1 MASISESLIQGLL
14 QPSLNFQNLQEPL
27 GMILGG
33 AQAQGA
39 REERQKGLMTQ
50 ALGAKD
56 TSSLQSLM
64 GRART
69 PKEAQMVY
77 EAAQAGRAS
86 QEQDRATAAAEAEQK
101 RIANLRAEAVAKA
114 SQGKDPNFTRAIA
127 NAPEE
132 VLQEYLFSGASVD
145 PKTGYLVV
153 GNNLFDASK
162 KEWVTVPE
170 SAREQEKDE
179 WVFNKDGTRIL
190 NKRTGES
197 RPVEGGEGTSANVLG
212 DVMAINNVIDVVD
225 QTLSLV
231 EGDDVNPYLFEA
243 LKYIPMTGE
252 KSVANLVQTIQ
263 ANLAF
268 DRLDQMRKESKT
280 GGALGSIAVRE
291 LELLKDSVRALD
303 PTDKNFKENLREV
316 IRQYKDFRNAL
327 LGKPPES
334 DKYIVD
340 EKDGKKTIYY
350 IDTTVD
356 EKDENRYISL
366 GEFNGTR

>member
-33 AQAQGA
+33 ARAQRA
-39 REERQKGLMTQ
+39 RDERQKGLMTQ
-50 ALGAKD
+50 ALGAQD
-56 TSSLQSLM
+56 MSALQNLM
-64 GRART
+64 SRART
-69 PKEAQMVY
+69 PEEAKMVF
-77 EAAQAGRAS
+77 EAGQAGRAS
-86 QEQDRATAAAEAEQK
+86 KEQEKAAAAAEEEQK
-101 RIANLRAEAVAKA
+101 RVKNLRAEAVAKA

-153 GNNLFDASK
+153 GNNLFDANTK
-162 KEWVTVPE
+162 DWVTVPE
-170 SAREQEKDE
+170 SAQEQEKDQ
-179 WVFNKDGTRIL
+179 WFFSSDGTKRI
-190 NKRTGES
+190 NRRTGA
-197 RPVEGGEGTSANVLG
+197 VELVEEGEGASANVLG

-231 EGDDVNPYLFEA
+231 EGEDVNPYLYDA

-252 KSVANLVQTIQ
+252 KSVANLVNTIQ

-303 PTDKNFKENLREV
+303 PADKNFKENLREV

-340 EKDGKKTIYY
+340 EKDGKKFIYY
-350 IDTTVD
+350 VDTTVD
-356 EKDENRYISL
+356 KNDENRYISL
-366 GEFNGTR
+366 GEFNAIR